1 MPVRGGR
8 VGRIL
13 YLWALQPKLSKGLDL
28 CDQTLFY
35 LIPYRFV
42 ANRNLP
48 MQDDLSKVKSTQRK
62 FLLGL
67 KKSVFY
73 WTDKALIGRI
83 VKSRF
88 GSFPLHKH
96 WISLTKVSLGNR
108 RQRSTDMQSVISG
121 DIEAIETSDP
131 KIGLPRTRLALIL
144 GITFLYMLVLHPL
157 MNAIGPV
164 ASALISIP
172 VALAGWY
179 FGINAGLVAG
189 LMGIVLNMALLTLIK
204 GGAWYAWII
213 DYWPGNSVLILL
225 GYIAGRVRHELADHA
240 QALEELRSHER
251 YLALVNLATQ
261 NILGSKNLDDT
272 YYYLVTNLAD
282 LFGADHAHFFRWDA
296 SQKQAVLVASTLPLD
311 RSLSDIQLDLNESG
325 LIVSVLRTGRA
336 LVLDDLSDS
345 KTIVNP
351 APLKKDTPPIQS
363 ALCIPVLAG
372 ENKLGAMVIGYNTPR
387 RFSAKEINY
396 AELAGNQIA
405 LALHSVQQDIEIQK
419 RLKEAHALANIEHV
433 LSETER
439 VGIGTVLQL
448 IVDSARDL
456 IPDVEN
462 AVLHLID
469 DEQQTLIP
477 RATAGFVNEARTK
490 LNMRLGEGVA
500 GQVILSGEVII
511 IADTETDSRFLNQS
525 PPAKFRSLIV
535 APIQSNERCV
545 GTISIQNK
553 RPNAFTPDEGRLL
566 GALGT
571 QAAIAIENANL
582 LQTTQQ
588 DLKEINALYQVSRGL
603 AGSLDPD
610 QLLKNVVDLLQQN
623 FGYYHVQV
631 YLVDHE
637 HDALVARYGS
647 GKIGDFLREQGY
659 HLPVGTGIVGQVAE
673 TGEPFMTNDVE
684 RIVFFVRH
692 PLLPDTQSN
701 LTVPIKVD
709 DQVVGVLDIQQVP
722 PDRLTSRDMQLMT
735 TVADQLAVAL
745 QKANLYSELQTSLSQ
760 ERLMHAQLV
769 QSERLAVIGRLLA
782 SVSHEL
788 NNPLQAIQNALFLV
802 NDEENL
808 SPQGHR
814 DLEIVLSETERMAEM
829 IKRLRAF
836 YRPSRAEDFQDIELN
851 NIAVEVSAL
860 TANHMRHKN
869 ITFEFIPDLEL
880 PVVPGIPDQIRQ
892 IVLNLFMNA
901 VEAMQTGGHLT
912 VYTRRLPEQDRILF
926 SVTDTGPGIDPE
938 ILPHIFEPFMTNKEN
953 GTGLGLTITADI
965 IRRHNGDI
973 QAENNPEGGATFRV
987 WLPKVRKELK

>member
-1 MPVRGGR
+1 
-8 VGRIL
+8 
-13 YLWALQPKLSKGLDL
+13 
-28 CDQTLFY
+28 
-35 LIPYRFV
+35 
-42 ANRNLP
+42 
-48 MQDDLSKVKSTQRK
+48 
-62 FLLGL
+62 
-67 KKSVFY
+67 
-73 WTDKALIGRI
+73 
-83 VKSRF
+83 
-88 GSFPLHKH
+88 
-96 WISLTKVSLGNR
+96 
-108 RQRSTDMQSVISG
+108 MQSVISG
-121 DIEAIETSDP
+121 EIKATEASIL

-144 GITFLYMLVLHPL
+144 GLTFLYILAFHSLL
-157 MNAIGPV
+157 DLLGPV

-179 FGINAGLVAG
+179 FGKNGGLIAGFL
-189 LMGIVLNMALLTLIK
+189 GIALNTALLTLIE
-204 GGAWYAWII
+204 GGPWQSWMVN
-213 DYWPGNSVLILL
+213 YWPGNSVVILL
-225 GYIAGRVRHELADHA
+225 GYIAGRVQQELVDHA
-240 QALEELRSHER
+240 HALDELRSHER

-261 NILGSKNLDDT
+261 NILVSKNLDDT
-272 YYYLVTNLAD
+272 YYYLVTNLAE

-296 SQKQAVLVASTLPLD
+296 INKQAILVASTLPLD
-311 RSLSDIQLDLNESG
+311 RSLSNIQLDINESG

-336 LVLDDLSDS
+336 LVLDDLPNSEP
-345 KTIVNP
+345 IINP
-351 APLKKDTPPIQS
+351 AQTNKDTPQIRS
-363 ALCIPVLAG
+363 ALCIPVLVG
-372 ENKLGAMVIGYNTPR
+372 ENKLGTMVIAYNSPR
-387 RFSAKEINY
+387 KFSATEINY

-405 LALHSVQQDIEIQK
+405 LALRTLQQDIEIQK

-469 DEQQTLIP
+469 DEQQILIP
-477 RATAGFVNEARTK
+477 RAAAGFENEAKTK

-500 GQVILSGEVII
+500 GQAILTGEVISI
-511 IADTETDSRFLNQS
+511 IDTQTDSRFLSQNT
-525 PPAKFRSLIV
+525 PAKFRSLIV

-610 QLLKNVVDLLQQN
+610 QLLKNVVDLLQKN

-631 YLVDHE
+631 FLVDRQ
-637 HDALVARYGS
+637 HDTLVARYGS

-673 TGEPFMTNDVE
+673 SGEPFMTNDVD

-692 PLLPDTQSN
+692 PLLPDTQSK

-709 DQVVGVLDIQQVP
+709 NQVVGVLDIQQVP

-745 QKANLYSELQTSLSQ
+745 QKANLYGELQTSLSQ
-760 ERLMHAQLV
+760 ERFMHAQLI

-808 SPQGHR
+808 SAQGHR
-814 DLEIVLSETERMAEM
+814 DLEIVLSETERMADM

-836 YRPSRAEDFQDIELN
+836 YRLSRAEDFQEIQLNDIT
-851 NIAVEVSAL
+851 VEVSAL

-869 ITFEFIPDLEL
+869 ITYEFIPDLGL
-880 PVVPGIPDQIRQ
+880 SMVPGIPDQIRQ

-912 VYTRRLPEQDRILF
+912 VFTQQLPDQERILF

-938 ILPHIFEPFMTNKEN
+938 ILPHIFEPFITNKEN
-953 GTGLGLTITADI
+953 GTGLGLTITGDI
-965 IRRHNGDI
+965 IRRHNGEI
-973 QAENNPEGGATFRV
+973 QAENNPGGGATFRV
-987 WLPKVRKELK
+987 WLPKDKKELK

>member
-1 MPVRGGR
+1 
-8 VGRIL
+8 
-13 YLWALQPKLSKGLDL
+13 
-28 CDQTLFY
+28 
-35 LIPYRFV
+35 
-42 ANRNLP
+42 
-48 MQDDLSKVKSTQRK
+48 
-62 FLLGL
+62 
-67 KKSVFY
+67 
-73 WTDKALIGRI
+73 
-83 VKSRF
+83 
-88 GSFPLHKH
+88 
-96 WISLTKVSLGNR
+96 
-108 RQRSTDMQSVISG
+108 MQSVISG
-121 DIEAIETSDP
+121 EIKATEASIL
-131 KIGLPRTRLALIL
+131 KIGLPRTRLALIVGL
-144 GITFLYMLVLHPL
+144 TFLYILAFHSLL
-157 MNAIGPV
+157 ELLGPV

-179 FGINAGLVAG
+179 FGKNGGLVAG
-189 LMGIVLNMALLTLIK
+189 FMGIALNTVLLTLIE
-204 GGAWYAWII
+204 GGPWQSWIVN
-213 DYWPGNSVLILL
+213 YWPGNSVVILL
-225 GYIAGRVRHELADHA
+225 GYIAGRVKQELVDHA
-240 QALEELRSHER
+240 HALDELRSHER

-261 NILGSKNLDDT
+261 NILVSKNLDDT
-272 YYYLVTNLAD
+272 YYYLVTNLAE
-282 LFGADHAHFFRWDA
+282 LFGADHANFFRWDA
-296 SQKQAVLVASTLPLD
+296 INNQAILVASTQPLD
-311 RSLSDIQLDLNESG
+311 RSLSDIQLDINESG

-336 LVLDDLSDS
+336 LVLDDLPNSEP
-345 KTIVNP
+345 IINP
-351 APLKKDTPPIQS
+351 AQMNKDTPQIQS
-363 ALCIPVLAG
+363 ALCIPVLVG
-372 ENKLGAMVIGYNTPR
+372 ENKLGAMVIAYNSPR
-387 RFSAKEINY
+387 EFSSTEINY

-405 LALHSVQQDIEIQK
+405 LALRTLQQDIEIQK

-469 DEQQTLIP
+469 DEQQILIP
-477 RATAGFVNEARTK
+477 RAATGFENEAKTK

-500 GQVILSGEVII
+500 GQAILTGEVINI
-511 IADTETDSRFLNQS
+511 IDTQTDPRFLSQNT
-525 PPAKFRSLIV
+525 PAKFRSLIV

-610 QLLKNVVDLLQQN
+610 QLLKNVVDLLQKN

-631 YLVDHE
+631 YLIDHQ
-637 HDALVARYGS
+637 HDTLVARYGS
-647 GKIGDFLREQGY
+647 GRIGDFLREQGY

-673 TGEPFMTNDVE
+673 SGEPFMTNDVD

-692 PLLPDTQSN
+692 PLLPDTQSK

-709 DQVVGVLDIQQVP
+709 NQVVGVLDIQQVP

-745 QKANLYSELQTSLSQ
+745 QKANLYGELQTSLSQ
-760 ERLMHAQLV
+760 ERFMHAQLI

-808 SPQGHR
+808 SAQGHR
-814 DLEIVLSETERMAEM
+814 DLEIVLSETERMADM

-836 YRPSRAEDFQDIELN
+836 YRPSRAEDFQDIQLN
-851 NIAVEVSAL
+851 DITVEVSAL

-869 ITFEFIPDLEL
+869 ITYEFIPDLEL
-880 PVVPGIPDQIRQ
+880 SMVPGIPDQIRQ

-901 VEAMQTGGHLT
+901 VEAMQTGGQLT
-912 VYTRRLPEQDRILF
+912 VYTQQLPDQERILF

-938 ILPHIFEPFMTNKEN
+938 ILPHIFEPFITNKEN

-965 IRRHNGDI
+965 IRRHNGEI
-973 QAENNPEGGATFRV
+973 LAENNPGGGATFRV
-987 WLPKVRKELK
+987 WLPKDKKELE

>member
-1 MPVRGGR
+1 MLGFTFIY
-8 VGRIL
+8 IL
-13 YLWALQPKLSKGLDL
+13 TFHILLD
-28 CDQTLFY
+28 
-35 LIPYRFV
+35 
-42 ANRNLP
+42 
-48 MQDDLSKVKSTQRK
+48 
-62 FLLGL
+62 FL
-67 KKSVFY
+67 
-73 WTDKALIGRI
+73 
-83 VKSRF
+83 
-88 GSFPLHKH
+88 GS
-96 WISLTKVSLGNR
+96 I
-108 RQRSTDMQSVISG
+108 
-121 DIEAIETSDP
+121 
-131 KIGLPRTRLALIL
+131 
-144 GITFLYMLVLHPL
+144 
-157 MNAIGPV
+157 

-179 FGINAGLVAG
+179 FGINSGLLAGFS
-189 LMGIVLNMALLTLIK
+189 GIALNTVLLSLIE
-204 GGAWYAWII
+204 GGPWYSWIVN
-213 DYWPGNSVLILL
+213 YWPGNLVIILL
-225 GYIAGRVRHELADHA
+225 GYIAGRVQHELGDHA
-240 QALEELRSHER
+240 KALEELRSHER

-261 NILGSKNLDDT
+261 NILDSRNLEDT
-272 YYYLVTNLAD
+272 YYYLVRNLAD
-282 LFGADHAHFFRWDA
+282 LFGADYAHFFRWDVI
-296 SQKQAVLVASTLPLD
+296 QKQAILAASTLPLE
-311 RSLSDIQLDLNESG
+311 RSNSHIQLDINESG
-325 LIVSVLRTGRA
+325 LIVSVLRTGKA
-336 LVLDDLSDS
+336 LVLDDLPNSEL
-345 KTIVNP
+345 IIHP
-351 APLKKDTPPIQS
+351 AQIKKDTSQIRS
-363 ALCIPVLAG
+363 ALCIPVIAG
-372 ENKLGAMVIGYNTPR
+372 ENKLGAMVIAYNTPR
-387 RFSAKEINY
+387 KFRVPEISY

-405 LALHSVQQDIEIQK
+405 LALRTIQQDIEIQK

-456 IPDVEN
+456 IPDVQN
-462 AVLHLID
+462 AVLHMID
-469 DEQQTLIP
+469 DEQQILIP
-477 RATAGFVNEARTK
+477 RAAAGFENESKTK

-500 GQVILSGEVII
+500 GQAIVTGEVISI
-511 IADTETDSRFLNQS
+511 TDTHTDTRFLNQGT
-525 PPAKFRSLIV
+525 PAKFRSLIV

-545 GTISIQNK
+545 GTISIQNE

-588 DLKEINALYQVSRGL
+588 DLKEINALYHVSRGL

-610 QLLKNVVDLLQQN
+610 QLLKNVVDLLQKN

-631 YLVDHE
+631 FLVDRQ
-637 HDALVARYGS
+637 HDSLVARYGS

-659 HLPVGTGIVGQVAE
+659 HLPVGTGIVGHVAE

-684 RIVFFVRH
+684 RVVFFVRH
-692 PLLPDTQSN
+692 PLLPDTQSK
-701 LTVPIKVD
+701 LTVPIKVE

-722 PDRLTSRDMQLMT
+722 PDRLTSRDMQLMLA
-735 TVADQLAVAL
+735 VADQLAVAL
-745 QKANLYSELQTSLSQ
+745 QKANLYGELQTSLSQ
-760 ERLMHAQLV
+760 ERYMHAQLI

-808 SPQGHR
+808 STQGHR
-814 DLEIVLSETERMAEM
+814 DLEIVLSETERMADM

-851 NIAVEVSAL
+851 NITVEVSAL

-869 ITFEFIPDLEL
+869 ITYEFIPDLEL

-901 VEAMQTGGHLT
+901 VEAMQAGGHLT
-912 VYTRRLPEQDRILF
+912 VYTQRLPEQDRILF

-938 ILPHIFEPFMTNKEN
+938 ILPHIFEPFITNKEN

-965 IRRHNGDI
+965 IRRHNGEI
-973 QAENNPEGGATFRV
+973 QAENNPGGGATFRV
-987 WLPKVRKELK
+987 WLPKSNKELK